1 MIPLHY
7 RWGCRTFQTASHI
20 YVIHIWG
27 VEHLTQLWMGIW
39 QQTHTITTTKEAN
52 KQTMYMPRSIS
63 SSHSD
68 EDSSVE
74 VSTPHL
80 PTLTRS
86 QRRRFL
92 EDQKRIIRH
101 FIRSYARDRTVFY
114 ISFDTPGVFDAE
126 LEELLG
132 ETTVI
137 YEIIFDQTSRT
148 VFTYYRRDL
157 PHSTFTRVRGGV
169 RDKKRH
175 T

>member
-1 MIPLHY
+1 
-7 RWGCRTFQTASHI
+7 
-20 YVIHIWG
+20 
-27 VEHLTQLWMGIW
+27 
-39 QQTHTITTTKEAN
+39 
-52 KQTMYMPRSIS
+52 MPRSIS
-63 SSHSD
+63 SYHSD
-68 EDSSVE
+68 EDSSVG
-74 VSTPHL
+74 VGTPYL

-101 FIRSYARDRTVFY
+101 IIRKYARDRTVFY
-114 ISFDTPGVFDAE
+114 TSFDTPGVFDAE

-157 PHSTFTRVRGGV
+157 PHSTFTRIRGER
-169 RDKKRH
+169 RDIPEGPPAYDSDEDYSSWEEAD
-175 T
+175 TDEE